1 MIVAI
6 DGPAGAGKSSVAKE
20 VAKRLGLTYIDTGA
34 MYRALTWKALINKVD
49 INDEADLEKLLLA
62 SDIELIPSPEENVL
76 KVYIDG
82 NDVTGE
88 IREPSISSSVSL
100 VSSHRSIRKI
110 MVDKQ
115 RIIANTRKGVVMD
128 GRDIGTVVFPNADIK
143 IFLIASIEERANR
156 RFKEQIARGI
166 KSNLENLIQDI
177 SLRDQ
182 IDTNREVSPLKP
194 ADDSIIIDTTHLDY
208 NQVIEKLIEITTKK
222 VSCET

>member
-6 DGPAGAGKSSVAKE
+6 DGPAGAGKSSVARE

-34 MYRALTWKALINKVD
+34 MYRALTWKAIKRQID
-49 INDEADLEKLLLA
+49 ITDEDQLEKLLLV
-62 SDIELIPSPEENVL
+62 SEIELIPCQEENVL

-82 NDVTGE
+82 KDVTHE
-88 IREPSISSSVSL
+88 IRETVINNSVSL

-115 RIIANTRKGVVMD
+115 RNIADSRNGVVMD

-143 IFLIASIEERANR
+143 IFLTATVEERAKR
-156 RFKEQIARGI
+156 RFKEQIEKGI
-166 KSNLENLIQDI
+166 TLDIESLIKDI

-194 ADDSIIIDTTHLDY
+194 AVDSIIIDTTNLNYD
-208 NQVIEKLIEITTKK
+208 QVIDKLIDITSKSVK
-222 VSCET
+222 CEK